1 MAKINFFDYKILSFS
16 KSKPVTKKMIALN
29 QAYIA
34 SAYLRTGEQKTGTL
48 VDDVPYIEYVKGDA
62 ALLVICNTVNSS
74 REITYPVDFKGKAV
88 TDLLTG
94 ETVMLAEKTTLPA
107 YGYAVYKK

>member
-1 MAKINFFDYKILSFS
+1 
-16 KSKPVTKKMIALN
+16 MIALN

-74 REITYPVDFKGKAV
+74 REITYPADFKGKAV

-94 ETVMLAEKTTLPA
+94 ETVTLAEKTTLPA